1 MVYNATFN
9 NILVISRWSVL
20 FVEEIG
26 VPGENYR
33 CFSKIDNNNF
43 LFYYNHWVDITAG
56 GLAVPESIVS
66 PRE

>member
-1 MVYNATFN
+1 MVYNSTFN

-33 CFSKIDNNNF
+33 PGRKSLTNF
-43 LFYYNHWVDITAG
+43 IT
-56 GLAVPESIVS
+56 
-66 PRE
+66 